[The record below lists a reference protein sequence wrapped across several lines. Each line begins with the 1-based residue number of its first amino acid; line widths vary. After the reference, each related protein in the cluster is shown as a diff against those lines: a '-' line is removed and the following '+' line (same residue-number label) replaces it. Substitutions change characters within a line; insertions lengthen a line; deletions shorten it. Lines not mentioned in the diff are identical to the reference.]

1 VIEMVK
7 QKRRQSIG
15 FSYTAG
21 ETPSHQAGDDIDDSK
36 RGGGGG
42 EEEDEER
49 SSNGTDMFRCS
60 CNAGKIEEELLLLR
74 KATTHALRQIWAD
87 IEELRQGTSMKM
99 AEIETLE
106 DIITDVETEQV
117 YITGQIQRK
126 SKEIERKKKPKRRP
140 SLAHA
145 TRNFSRS
152 LSFSTLR
159 SVGSVGNNDEGNLM
173 TRSCR
178 SLSMG
183 FKKNDEGNLLT
194 RSCRSLS
201 MGLGVSSV
209 DRTSHSISLDS
220 TFHSVSLDRTSHSVS
235 QDRTSNSVSLDAPR
249 TEPSISLHRNKMDKA
264 KLPELAMMSD
274 GDDTSSESFNARD
287 KRKSSEENYAVETE
301 INELKMKIRQREETI
316 QSLESTI
323 FENMEI
329 VQNLQKRM
337 ISWNQVSLDD

>member
-1 VIEMVK
+1 MYAVTQHTIRDEQIVQGFESVIEMVK

-74 KATTHALRQIWAD
+74 KATTHALSKTWDD

-126 SKEIERKKKPKRRP
+126 SKEIERKGSERV
-140 SLAHA
+140 L
-145 TRNFSRS
+145 
-152 LSFSTLR
+152 LS
-159 SVGSVGNNDEGNLM
+159 
-173 TRSCR
+173 
-178 SLSMG
+178 
-183 FKKNDEGNLLT
+183 
-194 RSCRSLS
+194 
-201 MGLGVSSV
+201 
-209 DRTSHSISLDS
+209 
-220 TFHSVSLDRTSHSVS
+220 
-235 QDRTSNSVSLDAPR
+235 A
-249 TEPSISLHRNKMDKA
+249 
-264 KLPELAMMSD
+264 
-274 GDDTSSESFNARD
+274 
-287 KRKSSEENYAVETE
+287 
-301 INELKMKIRQREETI
+301 
-316 QSLESTI
+316 I
-323 FENMEI
+323 FFLCLFVAI
-329 VQNLQKRM
+329 L
-337 ISWNQVSLDD
+337 